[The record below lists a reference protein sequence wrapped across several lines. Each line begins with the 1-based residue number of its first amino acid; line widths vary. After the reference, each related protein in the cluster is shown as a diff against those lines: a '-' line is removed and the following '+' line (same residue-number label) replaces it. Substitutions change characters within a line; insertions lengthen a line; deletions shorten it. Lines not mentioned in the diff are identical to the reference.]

1 MKLQLK
7 LQINVVEQHWR
18 VNCGGHIEWFFK
30 NSQLGGYMKI
40 YILETDIDNYK
51 GCYIKNEE
59 TDRKILRQFNKG
71 IEISI
76 PSDFQLEYDRD
87 SNNPAGD
94 ICECYDC
101 RGFFINKKCMAVL
114 SDISQINIRFVPL
127 NDDFVLLNNLTVL
140 DCLDRKKTKYKY
152 FENDILGV
160 EQYYFKENN
169 YPPLFQ
175 VKLQNQLIIRDY
187 FVTDEFIDIVK
198 KNNIKGLKFKEIWD
212 SEMK

>member
-1 MKLQLK
+1 M
-7 LQINVVEQHWR
+7 
-18 VNCGGHIEWFFK
+18 
-30 NSQLGGYMKI
+30 
-40 YILETDIDNYK
+40 
-51 GCYIKNEE
+51 
-59 TDRKILRQFNKG
+59 
-71 IEISI
+71 
-76 PSDFQLEYDRD
+76 
-87 SNNPAGD
+87 
-94 ICECYDC
+94 
-101 RGFFINKKCMAVL
+101 
-114 SDISQINIRFVPL
+114 
-127 NDDFVLLNNLTVL
+127 L

-212 SEMK
+212 REKD

>member
-1 MKLQLK
+1 
-7 LQINVVEQHWR
+7 
-18 VNCGGHIEWFFK
+18 
-30 NSQLGGYMKI
+30 
-40 YILETDIDNYK
+40 
-51 GCYIKNEE
+51 
-59 TDRKILRQFNKG
+59 
-71 IEISI
+71 
-76 PSDFQLEYDRD
+76 
-87 SNNPAGD
+87 
-94 ICECYDC
+94 
-101 RGFFINKKCMAVL
+101 MALL

-152 FENDILGV
+152 VENDILGV

-169 YPPLFQ
+169 DPPLLQF
-175 VKLQNQLIIRDY
+175 KLQNQLIIRDY

>member
-1 MKLQLK
+1 
-7 LQINVVEQHWR
+7 
-18 VNCGGHIEWFFK
+18 
-30 NSQLGGYMKI
+30 MKI

-51 GCYIKNEE
+51 GCYIKKEE

-101 RGFFINKKCMAVL
+101 RGFFINKKFMAVL

-212 SEMK
+212 REKD